1 MAFNKGYKVFIS
13 PVAVGDDDLT
23 VNAFA
28 AIDDWVE
35 MINVGTL
42 PERGRTEGELT
53 YPTLNNGVIKG
64 KGSVNFGSGDFEC
77 SRKGTNAGRDEF
89 VDAAETELNY
99 AIKLLAP
106 DGVDDSA
113 TPGDVLATREYLR
126 CLVSGPVVPSGGDEQ
141 ADIFRFPVMIN
152 QHEIV
157 PSSVVPE

>member
-23 VNAFA
+23 VSQFN

-42 PERGRTEGELT
+42 PERGRTEGELA

-64 KGSVNFGSGDFEC
+64 KGSTDFGSGDFEC
-77 SRKGTNAGRDEF
+77 SRAGANAGREAF
-89 VDAAETELNY
+89 ETAGATELNY

-106 DGVDDSA
+106 DGVDTSSTA
-113 TPGDVLATREYLR
+113 GAVLATREYLR

-152 QHEIV
+152 QHEII